1 MELTYPMYGVT
12 YPMYGTNLSY
22 VWEEAKKSFI
32 FNYLRLPKQNKELN
46 KNNNRGLAAL
56 RPQNLL
62 LFFENQK
69 TKTRRQ
75 RSPWYH
81 LTGKG

>member
-22 VWEEAKKSFI
+22 VWKKEKKSFI
-32 FNYLRLPKQNKELN
+32 FNDFRLSKQNKELN

-56 RPQNLL
+56 RPPKSVVV
-62 LFFENQK
+62 F
-69 TKTRRQ
+69 
-75 RSPWYH
+75 
-81 LTGKG
+81 